1 MSRKGREFELLI
13 EKLEKIVLPAGAKIF
28 SPGYLK
34 DRITGEQR
42 EVDILIEHKVGTS
55 NIKIAI
61 ECRDRISNQDTT
73 WIEQIH
79 TKLNDINIDKA
90 IVVSSS
96 QFTQPAIEKAKFYN
110 IETRTYEEINAKLIE
125 SWWHVEHINMIT
137 KHFKIVLAMF
147 KSDNP
152 EFQEMH
158 NIEIQNE
165 KTVATKFIIR
175 KTDKQSFTMNEVF
188 QRFSDKIDDWENL
201 IPNEP
206 PIRKTIVA
214 HYTNPEERF
223 EIKTNDISIS
233 ITEIIFEVELC
244 LIMRKVPVSRVLK
257 YGDNENAISHV
268 IEFDNMPIV
277 GNPVLQFIR
286 NSDGSINLSA
296 RNK

>member
-13 EKLEKIVLPAGAKIF
+13 EKLEKIVLPAGAKIS

-42 EVDILIEHKVGTS
+42 EVDILIEHRVGTS

-61 ECRDRISNQDTT
+61 ECRDRTSSQDTT

-96 QFTQPAIEKAKFYN
+96 QFTQPAIEKAKHYN
-110 IETRTYEEINAKLIE
+110 IETRTYGEIDAKLIE

-152 EFQEMH
+152 EFQEML
-158 NIEIQNE
+158 NMEILNG
-165 KTVATKFIIR
+165 KTVATKFIFR
-175 KTDKQSFTMNEVF
+175 KTDKQLFTMNEVF
-188 QRFSDKIDDWENL
+188 QGFSDKIDDWENL

-206 PIRKTIVA
+206 PTRRTIVA

-223 EIKTNDISIS
+223 EIKTNDILIS

-257 YGDNENAISHV
+257 YGDSENAISHI
-268 IEFDNMPIV
+268 IEFDDMPIV